1 MHGKPPVIITRK
13 NLIPILQSLIA
24 AFTVVWVLWESS
36 RGAVNVRGIY
46 RFLQGSLISAFVLLA
61 LEFLGRAI
69 VDTEEKAP

>member
-13 NLIPILQSLIA
+13 NLIPVLQFLIA

>member
-1 MHGKPPVIITRK
+1 MHGKPPVIITKK
-13 NLIPILQSLIA
+13 NLIPVLQFLIA

-61 LEFLGRAI
+61 LEFVGRVNAG
-69 VDTEEKAP
+69 TKGKAP